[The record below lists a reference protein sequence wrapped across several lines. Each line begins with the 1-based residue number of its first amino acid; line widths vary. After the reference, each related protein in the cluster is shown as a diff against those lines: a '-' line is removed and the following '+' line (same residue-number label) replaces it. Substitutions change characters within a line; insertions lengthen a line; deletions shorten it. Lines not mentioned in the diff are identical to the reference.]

1 MNGGRLA
8 RRIVPAF
15 LLLLVMA
22 YVTWDMV
29 EGRALAGDIDA
40 IAARGEPV
48 TLRDHVFGADTP
60 ERHDAARIYAAALER
75 VKAMPQDVT
84 YRLPR
89 LDVDNVVGPPL
100 DLEAMEKI
108 YRPDAP
114 ALQLLDQ
121 ATPLDFNGFGEL
133 APDVAEGS
141 MNNLNYLAAARAD
154 LLSVRGKGDEAA
166 AAIIPCVRL
175 WRAASPFSRPIVT
188 TRVAGSIR
196 ILLRHTSPGGGAL
209 EDLQR
214 TMEGLPP
221 GDDLERQVAL
231 SRARFIDQMHAP
243 KASLSETIAARVLRP
258 WITRQTRRALA
269 SFDET
274 LSMAREDWP
283 RKFVRWGAL
292 EAKYAERFQRGGRRP
307 TYLERLSPGDW
318 VGAMAMPV
326 SMIAAGRDI
335 AMRRVIV
342 ATLAVERY
350 RREHAGKLPGSLDVL
365 VPRYLAAVPTDPF
378 SGHPLVYLPAADR
391 YLVYS
396 VDDNRKNDGGILYG
410 FGSKGQLTPRQR
422 EPHDLGIAVEMRH

>member
-307 TYLERLSPGDW
+307 TSRAAKPGRLGGCDGDAGEHDRRGPGHRDAPRHRRDA
-318 VGAMAMPV
+318 GGRTLPAGTCGE
-326 SMIAAGRDI
+326 AAGL
-335 AMRRVIV
+335 ARRPGAALSRGGADGPVFRSSPRL
-342 ATLAVERY
+342 LAGR
-350 RREHAGKLPGSLDVL
+350 GSLPRVL
-365 VPRYLAAVPTDPF
+365 
-378 SGHPLVYLPAADR
+378 G
-391 YLVYS
+391 
-396 VDDNRKNDGGILYG
+396 
-410 FGSKGQLTPRQR
+410 
-422 EPHDLGIAVEMRH
+422 